1 MRGPAVAEPQ
11 PSAWER
17 VQLARHRERPYSLD
31 YIKRLAPDFEELKGD
46 RMTGDDTALV
56 AGVGTWN
63 GGTTMF
69 FGQQKG
75 RGLSDR
81 VARGWGMMHP
91 QGYRKAV
98 RLARQAAKFGF
109 PIISL
114 IDTPGAFPGTSA
126 EEDGIASAIAMA
138 IREWFHTRTPVVAV
152 VVGEGGSGGALGM
165 AVADRVL
172 MMENSIYSVASPEA
186 AASILWRDIDHK
198 AEAAEQLHLTSD
210 DLLELDIV
218 DEVIAEP
225 PGGAQ
230 ADHDAAARQLHE
242 ALVRNLEI
250 VALNEHDHLLE
261 KRRHRFMKIGHLTDH
276 HALPKLVTVAAATS
290 RGAGSPGSPG

>member
-1 MRGPAVAEPQ
+1 VSPR
-11 PSAWER
+11 PSAWDR
-17 VQLARHRERPYSLD
+17 VQLARHVDRPYSLD
-31 YIKRLAPDFEELKGD
+31 YITRLVPDFEELKGD
-46 RMTGDDTALV
+46 RMTGDDGALV

-75 RGLSDR
+75 RGLADR

-114 IDTPGAFPGTSA
+114 IDTPGAYPGTTA

-172 MMENSIYSVASPEA
+172 MMENSVYSVASPEA
-186 AASILWRDIDHK
+186 AASILWRDSGHK
-198 AEAAEQLHLTSD
+198 AEAAEQLHLTSE
-210 DLLELDIV
+210 DLLELSVV
-218 DEVIAEP
+218 DEVIEEP
-225 PGGAQ
+225 PGGAHS
-230 ADHDAAARQLHE
+230 DLDSAARRLNE
-242 ALVRNLEI
+242 ALVRNLAY
-250 VALNEHDHLLE
+250 VTAHEHEHLLE

-276 HALPKLVTVAAATS
+276 HALPKLVTMTIPISPRV
-290 RGAGSPGSPG
+290 GSPG

>member
-1 MRGPAVAEPQ
+1 
-11 PSAWER
+11 
-17 VQLARHRERPYSLD
+17 
-31 YIKRLAPDFEELKGD
+31 LAPDFEELKGD
-46 RMTGDDTALV
+46 RMTGDDGALV

-75 RGLSDR
+75 RGLADR

-114 IDTPGAFPGTSA
+114 IDTPGAFPGRSA

-138 IREWFHTRTPVVAV
+138 IREWFHTHTPVVAV

-172 MMENSIYSVASPEA
+172 MMENSVYSVASPEA
-186 AASILWRDIDHK
+186 AASILWRDSGHK
-198 AEAAEQLHLTSD
+198 AEAAEQLHLTSE

-218 DEVIAEP
+218 DEVIEEP

-230 ADHDAAARQLHE
+230 TDLDSAAGRLHE
-242 ALVRNLEI
+242 ALVRNLEY
-250 VALNEHDHLLE
+250 VTAHEHEHLLE

-276 HALPKLVTVAAATS
+276 HALPKLVTLAVPTLPRISAPS
-290 RGAGSPGSPG
+290 